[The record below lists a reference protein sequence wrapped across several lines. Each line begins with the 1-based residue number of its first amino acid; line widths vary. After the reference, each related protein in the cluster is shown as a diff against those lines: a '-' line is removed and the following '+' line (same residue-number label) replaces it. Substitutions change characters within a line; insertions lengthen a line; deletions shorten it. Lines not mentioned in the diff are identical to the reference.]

1 MGEKQRIDMDRER
14 ERERERERMRQS
26 LHNPV
31 IETGNEKD

>member
-14 ERERERERMRQS
+14 ERERMRQR

>member
-1 MGEKQRIDMDRER
+1 MGEKQRIDMDR

>member
-1 MGEKQRIDMDRER
+1 MGEKQRIDMD
-14 ERERERERMRQS
+14 RERERERMRQS